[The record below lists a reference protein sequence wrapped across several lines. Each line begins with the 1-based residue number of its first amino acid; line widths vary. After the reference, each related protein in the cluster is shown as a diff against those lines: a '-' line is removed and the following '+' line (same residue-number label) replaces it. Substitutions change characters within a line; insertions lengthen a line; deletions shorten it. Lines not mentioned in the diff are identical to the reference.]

1 MLKGIDVSNHQGVI
15 NWNRVKAAG
24 IDFAMI
30 RAGYGKNNID
40 KQFKRNIEECNRLG
54 IPVGVYWFSYALS
67 TKMAAEEAKA
77 CLAAI
82 RPYKVEYPVV
92 YDLEYD
98 TLRYASLKD
107 IAIDRKMASDMVRAF
122 CGEVESAGYYAMNYS
137 NLDYLRNMFEPEL
150 RKDYDLWLA
159 QYSSQI
165 SNDAGQVYLWQH
177 TDKGKVDGITGNVDL
192 NISYRDYKAI
202 IARAGLNSQAKK
214 ISVAI
219 ETNQTRNELTAALTK
234 AGFKV
239 SEV

>member
-1 MLKGIDVSNHQGVI
+1 MLKGIDVSSHQGLI

-30 RAGYGKNNID
+30 RAGYGNNNID
-40 KQFKRNIEECNRLG
+40 KQFVRNITECNKLG

-67 TKMAAEEAKA
+67 AKMAADEAKA

-82 RPYKVEYPVV
+82 RPYRVEWPVV

-98 TLRYASLKD
+98 TLRYAGTKGVT
-107 IAIDRKMASDMVRAF
+107 IGRKMASDMVRAF
-122 CGEVESAGYYAMNYS
+122 CGEVEKAGYYAMNYS

-150 RKDYDLWLA
+150 RKDYDLWYA
-159 QYSSQI
+159 QYSSAI
-165 SNDAGQVYLWQH
+165 SKDAGQVWLWQH

-192 NISYRDYKAI
+192 NIAYRDYKAI
-202 IARAGLNSQAKK
+202 IERAGLNSPAKK
-214 ISVAI
+214 ISVTI
-219 ETNQTRNELTAALTK
+219 ETNQTRDELITALTK

-239 SEV
+239 REV